1 MPLFTVE
8 EINFMSYFDTSSRQS
23 LIRDMKNTPLSDMDA
38 EMSEMLCRMV
48 KRLEKMSEMLCRMVK
63 RLEKMSDEEFSAL
76 YIAPDTLM
84 D

>member
-1 MPLFTVE
+1 
-8 EINFMSYFDTSSRQS
+8 
-23 LIRDMKNTPLSDMDA
+23 MDA
-38 EMSEMLCRMV
+38 E
-48 KRLEKMSEMLCRMVK
+48 MSEMLCRMVK

>member
-8 EINFMSYFDTSSRQS
+8 EINFMSYFDTSSRHAF
-23 LIRDMKNTPLSDMDA
+23 IRDMENAPLSAMDE
-38 EMSEMLCRMV
+38 EMSEMLYRMV
-48 KRLEKMSEMLCRMVK
+48 KRLKN
-63 RLEKMSDEEFSAL
+63 MSDEEFSAL